1 MPPRQREGMQ
11 QGSTEMD
18 MDLDVPAAKATKRPA
33 AAVEDIEDDEDQR
46 LEERLRTKVHKAN
59 FWTYPPDISQT
70 LHEGRALV
78 IRTQAHVARA
88 YRCLEE
94 SDRRCR
100 EYLAAR
106 AAAATSGQRLAAA
119 SDP

>member
-1 MPPRQREGMQ
+1 M
-11 QGSTEMD
+11 
-18 MDLDVPAAKATKRPA
+18 
-33 AAVEDIEDDEDQR
+33 
-46 LEERLRTKVHKAN
+46 HKAN

-106 AAAATSGQRLAAA
+106 AAAAGRCIKSLAEW
-119 SDP
+119 SNGRTQGF